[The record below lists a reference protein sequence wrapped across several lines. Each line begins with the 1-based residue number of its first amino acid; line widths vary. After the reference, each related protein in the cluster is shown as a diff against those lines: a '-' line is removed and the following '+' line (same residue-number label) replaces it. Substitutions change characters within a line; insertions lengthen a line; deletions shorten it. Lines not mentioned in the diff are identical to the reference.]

1 MRRICCKL
9 LLALM
14 VRVGAIPY
22 ILLKNKAP
30 KCFQVEARS
39 RTTMLITYHAPDL
52 VIIEDHD
59 ATASE
64 EVTKERKLE
73 DGPDTFYNER
83 FQQRMEALKKA
94 VRLIDNFDSLW
105 HSCLVSNVCNVSAP
119 ERYKHFCNSEGF
131 HGGYDKQSRRRK
143 C

>member
-1 MRRICCKL
+1 MRRICCNL

-14 VRVGAIPY
+14 VHVGAVPY

-30 KCFQVEARS
+30 KCFQVDARS

-52 VIIEDHD
+52 VRIEDQD
-59 ATASE
+59 VTSSE
-64 EVTKERKLE
+64 ELTKERTLE

-83 FQQRMEALKKA
+83 FQKRMDVLKKA
-94 VRLIDNFDSLW
+94 VRLMENFDSLW
-105 HSCLVSNVCNVSAP
+105 HAFLIVNNCNISAL
-119 ERYKHFCNSEGF
+119 ERYKHFGNSEGF
-131 HGGYDKQSRRRK
+131 HWGNYKQPRCRK